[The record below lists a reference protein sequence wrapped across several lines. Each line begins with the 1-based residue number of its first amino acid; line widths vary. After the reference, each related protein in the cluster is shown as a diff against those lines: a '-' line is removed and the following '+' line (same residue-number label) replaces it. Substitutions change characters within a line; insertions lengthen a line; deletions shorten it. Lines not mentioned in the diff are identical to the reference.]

1 MGSGIDVDEG
11 SWWVVLGAGG
21 AGQDGDVQIR
31 QLRPAHVAAVQRAL
45 IEKFGAVASQK
56 MKLLDARGTQELSDL
71 IRAQLRIAQQPA
83 PVLHPV
89 VEQHCVRFSDRVV
102 AKPSE
107 LE

>member
-1 MGSGIDVDEG
+1 
-11 SWWVVLGAGG
+11 
-21 AGQDGDVQIR
+21 
-31 QLRPAHVAAVQRAL
+31 
-45 IEKFGAVASQK
+45 

-89 VEQHCVRFSDRVV
+89 VEQHRVRFSDRVV

-107 LE
+107 LERVVGAGVAEVQRVSELVQKRVVIALPAVRPQNEIDFLGHANR